1 MRRAAEEDKGERT
14 GGATAEAQESAP
26 KKRNVE
32 EKAIGT
38 ASSGAFSR
46 VRKGKLVMKGAK
58 KSAAPPKEHVA
69 QSASERLD
77 ERCRKKGDR
86 HCR

>member
-1 MRRAAEEDKGERT
+1 MRRAAEEDKGERS
-14 GGATAEAQESAP
+14 AVAAEAHESAP

-32 EKAIGT
+32 EKAAGT